1 VNIVMI
7 CFERFA
13 GMTMNSCRL
22 TGSIMQF
29 EAECKHRENHA
40 ADYIETDPNHIRQTI
55 TAM

>member
-1 VNIVMI
+1 MNIVMI

-13 GMTMNSCRL
+13 GMTMNPCRL